1 MVTTTTQ
8 CLVIGGGITGL
19 STALYLARKG
29 VKVTVIDRCDSLSS
43 QLKASN
49 VNCGIVCGAPHA
61 GPGLGQELFG
71 RSLEV
76 AKKMGDDAKYVHSG
90 SLEVLMTEAECQWG
104 KALVEVQRGLGFGP
118 DQIAYLTPAEAR
130 KVEPNLGNDVLG
142 IVHFPDEGHV
152 NPRRMTKAMGVMAKG
167 AGADIWMSHEVEAL
181 NFQDGKYHVEVRSNL
196 DQMSKET
203 IVAELL
209 VLATGA
215 HSHHLLK
222 PFGLTLPVIPVRGT
236 MWSTG
241 SLPQA

>member
-118 DQIAYLTPAEAR
+118 DQIAYLTPAEAQTGPAKR
-130 KVEPNLGNDVLG
+130 ND
-142 IVHFPDEGHV
+142 
-152 NPRRMTKAMGVMAKG
+152 KK
-167 AGADIWMSHEVEAL
+167 
-181 NFQDGKYHVEVRSNL
+181 
-196 DQMSKET
+196 T
-203 IVAELL
+203 IEKHL
-209 VLATGA
+209 
-215 HSHHLLK
+215 HLLNDS
-222 PFGLTLPVIPVRGT
+222 PYEELYQNLTNAILKKYNN
-236 MWSTG
+236 
-241 SLPQA
+241 L